1 MPLNRR
7 TFLKVSSAAAAA
19 GHSAFA
25 IPPEQS
31 SPTDGLNPRG
41 IKVAGI
47 KMLPVNAG
55 KNKVWTKKVGDG
67 ALKVLLLHGGP
78 AFTHAYLEAFESFL
92 PEAGIEF
99 YYYDQLGCGNSDI
112 PQDPSLWNLPRFLTE
127 VEEVRQG
134 LGLDRF
140 VLYGHSWGAILA
152 LEYALHH
159 QQHLRGLVISNMTA
173 SSAAYV
179 KYMNVLKKRILP
191 PAKVNLLNELESKQA
206 YASPEYANIVQEDL
220 YPQMLC
226 RLQPWPE
233 PVTFFIDY
241 QNYDIY
247 TQMQGKSEFE
257 MTGNLKTWDRWS
269 RLHEIDVKTLTI
281 GSRYDE
287 MDPNE
292 MRKMSQLV
300 KHGSYAFCPN
310 GSHLCMWDDQAVYFQ
325 QLLAFLRTV

>member
-7 TFLKVSSAAAAA
+7 TFLKLTSVAAAA

-25 IPPEQS
+25 LAPEQS
-31 SPTDGLNPRG
+31 RPADRLNPTG

-67 ALKVLLLHGGP
+67 AVKVLLLHGGP

-112 PQDPSLWNLPRFLTE
+112 PQDPSFWNLPRFLTE

-140 VLYGHSWGAILA
+140 VLYGHSWGGILA
-152 LEYALHH
+152 LEYALHY
-159 QQHLRGLVISNMTA
+159 QQHLRGLIISNMTA
-173 SSAAYV
+173 SSAAYL
-179 KYMNVLKKRILP
+179 KHMNVLKKQMLP
-191 PAKVNLLNELESKQA
+191 QAKVDRLNELESKQA
-206 YASPEYANIVQEDL
+206 YASPEYESIIQEDL

-233 PVTFFIDY
+233 PVTRSIANHNDA
-241 QNYDIY
+241 IY

-257 MTGNLKTWDRWS
+257 VTGNLKTWDRWS
-269 RLHEIDVKTLTI
+269 RLHEIRVKTLTI
-281 GSRYDE
+281 GSKYDE
-287 MDPNE
+287 MDPDD

-300 KHGSYAFCPN
+300 QNGLYAFCPN
-310 GSHLCMWDDQAVYFQ
+310 GSHLCMWDDQAIYFR